1 MLYVAAL
8 PTIVTE
14 TFLIK
19 DIPIW
24 IIAIGTISWVFLM
37 WMIVK
42 LSKNPYSKLVAIAAK
57 REDANTLGDVKPSNI
72 KKSVSIV
79 FDLSS
84 STPCNFGVYL
94 LKYTY
99 VGKMDC
105 GKT

>member
-1 MLYVAAL
+1 
-8 PTIVTE
+8 
-14 TFLIK
+14 
-19 DIPIW
+19 
-24 IIAIGTISWVFLM
+24 M

-57 REDANTLGDVKPSNI
+57 REDTNTIGDVKPSNI

>member
-1 MLYVAAL
+1 
-8 PTIVTE
+8 
-14 TFLIK
+14 
-19 DIPIW
+19 
-24 IIAIGTISWVFLM
+24 M

-57 REDANTLGDVKPSNI
+57 REDINTLGDVKPSNI

-79 FDLSS
+79 FDLPS

-94 LKYTY
+94 LKYTH